1 MPALAV
7 LLTAMSS
14 GCDRRPLAA
23 TATTPLVSP
32 AQRADALR
40 RAHVWH
46 SPTQPIAQAA
56 LARNPPGPGS
66 FKETDEVDCTFVPR
80 AVGGTTPKFYCAV
93 ADGETVKVKYGAS
106 NPELPAEVAATRL
119 LHAIGFETDR
129 MYVVRSVRCRGC
141 PPFPFEALECV
152 AHTAASACLRGAS
165 PDHVVI
171 VRGAVI
177 ERAAAGRT
185 IESAPG
191 EGWAWYELDAV
202 DAGRGGSSR
211 AELDAF
217 RLLAVLL
224 AHWDNKAGN
233 QRLICP
239 PGSEG
244 RDGACAA
251 PLAMIH
257 DLGATFGPL
266 KLDLPNW
273 RRTAVWSDRA
283 GCRVSLKSMPFGG
296 GTFPDR
302 EISEG
307 GRQLLL
313 RLLHQ
318 LSRDQL
324 RDVFAA
330 AGVARFEQV
339 VAEGRDPDAWADA
352 FIAKVREIERGGP
365 CHTP

>member
-1 MPALAV
+1 MLALAA
-7 LLTAMSS
+7 LTMFS
-14 GCDRRPLAA
+14 GCERRPLAA
-23 TATTPLVSP
+23 SAAVPLVSP

-40 RAHVWH
+40 RAHVWR
-46 SPTQPIAQAA
+46 SPAQPVG
-56 LARNPPGPGS
+56 LAPLATNPPGPGS
-66 FKETDEVDCTFVPR
+66 FREDDEVECTFVPR
-80 AVGGTTPKFYCAV
+80 AVGGTTPKFYCAL
-93 ADGETVKVKYGAS
+93 ADGETVKVKYGGS

-119 LHAIGFETDR
+119 LTAMGFETDS

-141 PPFPFEALECV
+141 PPFPFEALECL
-152 AHTAASACLRGAS
+152 ARTAAAVCLRGSGPSKTETFPA
-165 PDHVVI
+165 
-171 VRGAVI
+171 ALI
-177 ERAAAGRT
+177 ERSAPGRT
-185 IESAPG
+185 IESSSG
-191 EGWAWYELDAV
+191 EGWAWDELSSIEP
-202 DAGRGGSSR
+202 GRGGAAR

-244 RDGACAA
+244 RGGVCAA
-251 PLAMIH
+251 PVAMIH

-266 KLDLPNW
+266 KMDLPNW
-273 RRTAVWSDRA
+273 RRTTVWSDRA
-283 GCRVSLKSMPFGG
+283 RCRVSLKSLPFAG
-296 GTFPDR
+296 GTFPDA

-324 RDVFAA
+324 RALFTAA
-330 AGVARFEQV
+330 RVARLEQV
-339 VAEGRDPDAWADA
+339 RAEGRDPDAWADA
-352 FIAKVREIERGGP
+352 FLAKVREIESGGP
-365 CHTP
+365 CPTP